1 MANKAQS
8 DFCPGV
14 VKRLLDRT
22 VVVDGSKIT
31 WKKYID
37 IKYK

>member
-8 DFCPGV
+8 DFCPGA

-22 VVVDGSKIT
+22 IVVVKLHNRHGRNT
-31 WKKYID
+31 
-37 IKYK
+37 